1 MKGIRRWV
9 AIFATCISVTAL
21 FLVLVGGGMLLAL
34 ESLLSV
40 IALSP
45 GAGVLSYPLGAGVLV
60 VYACGI
66 ALGIAAMRWP
76 VAAGIAMLP
85 LGACAFLFGGP
96 VAMVYGV
103 VIVCAGALLLAM
115 CWPRDKA

>member
-1 MKGIRRWV
+1 MRR
-9 AIFATCISVTAL
+9 
-21 FLVLVGGGMLLAL
+21 
-34 ESLLSV
+34 
-40 IALSP
+40 
-45 GAGVLSYPLGAGVLV
+45 
-60 VYACGI
+60 
-66 ALGIAAMRWP
+66 P
-76 VAAGIAMLP
+76 VAAGVAMLP